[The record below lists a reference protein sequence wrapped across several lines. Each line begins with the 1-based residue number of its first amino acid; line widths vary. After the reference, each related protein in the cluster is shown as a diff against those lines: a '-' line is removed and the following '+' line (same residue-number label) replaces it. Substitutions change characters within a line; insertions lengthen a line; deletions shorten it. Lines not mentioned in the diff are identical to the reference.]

1 MVIFLIFL
9 GCLLVILIL
18 GKREPADLTLS
29 KVSINTS
36 VDHYLEKREK
46 EVLGLQPGVCKEVT
60 WAEKRGKKTK
70 FSIIFLHGFTASKFE
85 LSPFP
90 NAVALGLKANNITLV
105 YRDMDVGA
113 RRLAKQK

>member
-36 VDHYLEKREK
+36 VDHYLEEARKRSFR
-46 EVLGLQPGVCKEVT
+46 LTAWGL
-60 WAEKRGKKTK
+60 
-70 FSIIFLHGFTASKFE
+70 
-85 LSPFP
+85 
-90 NAVALGLKANNITLV
+90 
-105 YRDMDVGA
+105 
-113 RRLAKQK
+113 

>member
-60 WAEKRGKKTK
+60 WAEKKEKRQN
-70 FSIIFLHGFTASKFE
+70 FLLFFCMDLRPQSSSYLHFLT
-85 LSPFP
+85 LSL
-90 NAVALGLKANNITLV
+90 LGLTPIYITLV

-113 RRLAKQK
+113 RRLVK